1 MNDKMNHALD
11 EIDNK
16 YLSEAEGYRRR
27 RRPHL
32 LTAIIALSLMILA
45 VIAIPNKYGTPRPT
59 TPTVQNFLE
68 DVPDPSGI
76 QSPDR
81 WQLSNLVAA
90 PEYPEMAQRPNQ
102 NDYADYKEYAALLNA
117 WEESQAAQ
125 YDQPAGYASSL
136 FGFCRTS
143 TALLLDTQ
151 KNSTFSPLNVYM
163 ALAMLAE
170 TTDGESQRQIL
181 DALGVNALEQ
191 LRERVDHIWNAHYCD
206 DGVTT
211 LLLANSLWL
220 DENYTFHQDTA
231 DLLAEHYYAASFR
244 GDLGT
249 DAMDQQLQAWLNANT
264 GGLLQEQAE
273 NIKLDPAT
281 VFALASTVYFA
292 AGWENEFLPQNTK
305 EMTFH
310 CSNYNLVTPFMRQTY
325 TGTYYQGTHFGA
337 VCLRLSGGN
346 KMWLILPDKGYT
358 AYELTHHSEEYLRLT
373 TDPDNWPKQSTYE
386 IHLSLPKFDV
396 VSETNLIDGLK
407 QMGIR
412 DVFNAAKADFTPLTD
427 APNLFVGS
435 ASHAAR
441 VSIDEEGC
449 LAAAFTVITY
459 CGGIETPPQNPRIDF
474 TLDRPFMFVISS
486 RDNLPLFV
494 GNVVEP

>member
-32 LTAIIALSLMILA
+32 ISAIAALLVVIIAFL
-45 VIAIPNKYGTPRPT
+45 AIPNKYGEPAPT
-59 TPTVQNFLE
+59 KPTIQNSIE
-68 DVPDPSGI
+68 EVPNPSGI
-76 QSPDR
+76 QSPNS
-81 WQLSNLVAA
+81 WNLANLVAA
-90 PEYPEMAQRPNQ
+90 PEYPEMAQRPKQ
-102 NDYADYKEYAALLNA
+102 SDYADYKEYTALLNI
-117 WEESQAAQ
+117 WQESQAAQ
-125 YDQPAGYASSL
+125 YDQPADYASDL

-143 TALLLDTQ
+143 IPTFLNTE
-151 KNSTFSPLNVYM
+151 KNSVFSPINVYM

-170 TTDGESQRQIL
+170 VTDGESQRQIL
-181 DALGVNALEQ
+181 QALPKKMTIEQ
-191 LRERVDHIWNAHYCD
+191 LREQVAHIWNAHYCN
-206 DGVTT
+206 DGATT
-211 LLLANSLWL
+211 LLLGNSLWL
-220 DENYTFHQDTA
+220 DENYDFHQNTA

-249 DAMDQQLQAWLNANT
+249 DAMDQQLQQWLNANT

-273 NIKLDPAT
+273 NIKMDPAT

-310 CSNYNLVTPFMRQTY
+310 CSNYNLITPFMRQTY
-325 TGTYYQGTHFGA
+325 IGTYYQGTHFDA
-337 VCLRLSGGN
+337 VCLDLNGEN
-346 KMWLILPDKGYT
+346 KMWLILPDKNHS
-358 AYELTHHSEEYLRLT
+358 AYYLTHSTEEYLRLT
-373 TDPDNWPKQSTYE
+373 MDPDSWPKQSTHL

-396 VSETNLIDGLK
+396 VSEIDLIDGLK

-412 DVFNAAKADFTPLTD
+412 DVFNSAKADFTPLTD
-427 APNLFVGS
+427 APNLFVS
-435 ASHAAR
+435 QASHATR
-441 VSIDEEGC
+441 VTVDEEGC
-449 LAAAFTVITY
+449 LAAAFTVIAAP
-459 CGGIETPPQNPRIDF
+459 GSAPNQPPELDF
-474 TLDRPFMFVISS
+474 TLDRPFLFVISS

>member
-11 EIDNK
+11 EVDNK
-16 YLSEAEGYRRR
+16 YLSEVEGYRRR

-32 LTAIIALSLMILA
+32 LTVIIALALVILA
-45 VIAIPNKYGTPRPT
+45 VIAIPNKYGIPRPT
-59 TPTVQNFLE
+59 TPTVHNSIE
-68 DVPDPSGI
+68 EVPDPSGI

-102 NDYADYKEYAALLNA
+102 NDYADYKEYTALLNA

-125 YDQPAGYASSL
+125 YDQPAGYAGSL

-151 KNSTFSPLNVYM
+151 KNSVFSPLNVYM

-170 TTDGESQRQIL
+170 TTEGESRRQIL
-181 DALGVNALEQ
+181 QALPEKMTIDQ
-191 LRERVDHIWNAHYCD
+191 LREQVGHIWNAHYCD

-211 LLLANSLWL
+211 LLLGNSLWL
-220 DENYTFHQDTA
+220 DENYDFHQDTA
-231 DLLAEHYYAASFR
+231 DLLAEHYYTASFR

-273 NIKLDPAT
+273 NIKMDPDT
-281 VFALASTVYFA
+281 VFTLASTVYFS

-325 TGTYYQGTHFGA
+325 IGTYYRGTNFGA
-337 VCLRLSGGN
+337 VCLELSGGN
-346 KMWLILPDKGYT
+346 KMWLILPDKNCT

-373 TDPDNWPKQSTYE
+373 MDPDSWPKQSTYL

-396 VSETNLIDGLK
+396 VSEINLIDGLK

-427 APNLFVGS
+427 EPNLFIS
-435 ASHAAR
+435 QASHAAR
-441 VSIDEEGC
+441 VTVDEEGC
-449 LAAAFTVITY
+449 LAAAFTVIAAPGSAPTR
-459 CGGIETPPQNPRIDF
+459 PPEMDF

-494 GNVVEP
+494 GNVAEP